1 MKILAI
7 ILFANNKFSFLI
19 IRPMLRV
26 VGVASCRCCELSVL
40 RVVVMRVV
48 SVASCQCCELS
59 VASCRDASCRD
70 ASCRAPE

>member
-1 MKILAI
+1 
-7 ILFANNKFSFLI
+7 
-19 IRPMLRV
+19 MLRV

-48 SVASCQCCELS
+48 GVASCRDASCQCCELS

-70 ASCRAPE
+70 ASCAPKSNTFSSS